1 MSVRAWL
8 HPIWGQTE
16 LCRWADLL
24 LRDVS
29 CLRRDAK
36 LFTVQCSP
44 APRRYMPFLG
54 LFWEDFLHCDG
65 HLFYE
70 FETRLYYNLSMPA
83 GVLPAVVAHDVFGG
97 NFSWL
102 CGWKPQVW
110 SNIEIK
116 ATVYYSLKSTF
127 VWSFLAYCIFFFFLF
142 FSILCKMK
150 LGLVIFQYE
159 LGGLVEFS
167 EAWGKL
173 KSLSK
178 RRLGLN
184 YNIKE

>member
-127 VWSFLAYCIFFFFLF
+127 VWSFLAYCIFFFFF
-142 FSILCKMK
+142 FFFNTLQNEIRTGYISVWVGRVSGIQWSM
-150 LGLVIFQYE
+150 
-159 LGGLVEFS
+159 
-167 EAWGKL
+167 GKTEISFKTKTGSQL
-173 KSLSK
+173 
-178 RRLGLN
+178 
-184 YNIKE
+184 